1 MSSELIR
8 YIRSK
13 RKSSTWCHI
22 FRQKNIGL
30 AHGILVKEPHKNVKK
45 KIMRCSK
52 PNCILCA
59 NPRKLWNEKTKQE
72 NIAEISFREE
82 LEYPDEN

>member
-1 MSSELIR
+1 
-8 YIRSK
+8 
-13 RKSSTWCHI
+13 
-22 FRQKNIGL
+22 
-30 AHGILVKEPHKNVKK
+30 
-45 KIMRCSK
+45 MRCSK